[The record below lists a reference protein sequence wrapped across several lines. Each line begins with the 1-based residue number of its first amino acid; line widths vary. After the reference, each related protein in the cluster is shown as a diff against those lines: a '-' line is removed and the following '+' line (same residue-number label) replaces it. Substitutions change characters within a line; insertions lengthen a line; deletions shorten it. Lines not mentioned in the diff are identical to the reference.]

1 MPLASWGDVMGDQV
15 VVSVKDLLKVYGDGL
30 KIHALDQ
37 VSFSVCAGEFV
48 SVMGPS
54 GSGKS
59 TLLNM
64 LGALDKPTSGQ
75 VLING
80 QDMAQLRDVDTFRAK
95 TVGFVFQLHN
105 LIPTLSSVENVEVP
119 MQGQGSSPAQRRKR
133 AEELLTLVGLGDRL
147 QHVPGQLS
155 GGQRQKVAIARA
167 LANQPAILLADEP
180 TGNLDS
186 QSGDEVM
193 RLLEDLHSQ
202 HGMTIFVVTHD
213 MSIARRTHRVLV
225 MKDGRIVREDRVG
238 KPFEEDLKS
247 FRQSGLGRALLGE
260 NGVTADALDGL
271 LTPGDQAALRQVLT
285 HVSS

>member
-1 MPLASWGDVMGDQV
+1 V
-15 VVSVKDLLKVYGDGL
+15 VKVVDLLKVYGDGH
-30 KIHALDQ
+30 KIHALDN
-37 VSFSVCAGEFV
+37 VSFTVRKGEFV

-64 LGALDKPTSGQ
+64 LGALDRPTSGR
-75 VLING
+75 VIINE
-80 QDMAQLRDVDTFRAK
+80 QDVATLRDVDSFRAR

-119 MQGQGSSPAQRRKR
+119 MQGQGQSPARRRKR
-133 AEELLTLVGLGDRL
+133 AEELLALVGLGDRMH
-147 QHVPGQLS
+147 HVPAQLS

-193 RLLEDLHSQ
+193 RLLEDLHSE

-213 MSIARRTHRVLV
+213 MSIARHTHRVLV
-225 MKDGRIVREDRVG
+225 MKDGRIVREDIVG
-238 KPFEEDLKS
+238 EPFEEDLKA
-247 FRQSGLGRALLGE
+247 FKHSGLGKALLSGGNDE
-260 NGVTADALDGL
+260 TADAVNGL
-271 LTPGDQAALRQVLT
+271 LAPDDLVVLKQVLSR
-285 HVSS
+285 VPG

>member
-1 MPLASWGDVMGDQV
+1 MDGKAV
-15 VVSVKDLLKVYGDGL
+15 VEVKDLLKVYGDGHQ
-30 KIHALDQ
+30 IHALDR
-37 VSFSVCAGEFV
+37 VSFSVRAGEFV

-54 GSGKS
+54 GCGKS

-64 LGALDKPTSGQ
+64 LGALDRPTSGQ
-75 VLING
+75 VIING
-80 QDMAQLRDVDTFRAK
+80 QDMGTLRDVDSFRAR

-119 MQGQGSSPAQRRKR
+119 MQGQGLGAAQRRAR
-133 AEELLTLVGLGDRL
+133 AEELLALVGMRDRGHHL
-147 QHVPGQLS
+147 PGQLS

-193 RLLEDLHSQ
+193 GLLEDLHSQ

-225 MKDGRIVREDRVG
+225 MKDGRIEREDMIG
-238 KPFEEDLKS
+238 QPFEEDLKA
-247 FRQSGLGRALLGE
+247 FKHSGLGRALLAANAE
-260 NGVTADALDGL
+260 AADSVNDLFA
-271 LTPGDQAALRQVLT
+271 PGDREALQRILSLVPG
-285 HVSS
+285 

>member
-1 MPLASWGDVMGDQV
+1 MDDKIVVQV
-15 VVSVKDLLKVYGDGL
+15 QDLLKVYGDGH
-30 KIHALDQ
+30 KIHALDH
-37 VSFSVCAGEFV
+37 VSFAVRKGEFV

-75 VLING
+75 VIING
-80 QDMAQLRDVDTFRAK
+80 QDMSKLRDVDSFRAR

-105 LIPTLSSVENVEVP
+105 LIPTLSSAENVQVP
-119 MQGQGSSPAQRRKR
+119 MQGQGLGPFQQRKR
-133 AEELLTLVGLGDRL
+133 AEELLSLVGLRDRMH
-147 QHVPGQLS
+147 HVPSQLS

-193 RLLEDLHSQ
+193 SLLEDLHSQ

-225 MKDGRIVREDRVG
+225 MKDGRIVREDIIG
-238 KPFEEDLKS
+238 KPFEEDLKA
-247 FRQSGLGRALLGE
+247 FKQSGLGRALLGE
-260 NGVTADALDGL
+260 NNGMEDLLDGL
-271 LTPGDQAALRQVLT
+271 FTPRDQAALRQVL
-285 HVSS
+285 SRASG

>member
-1 MPLASWGDVMGDQV
+1 MMDNKV
-15 VVSVKDLLKVYGDGL
+15 VVEVKDLLKVYGDGH
-30 KIHALDQ
+30 KIHALDN
-37 VSFSVCAGEFV
+37 VSFTVRAGEFV

-75 VLING
+75 VIING
-80 QDMAQLRDVDTFRAK
+80 QDISRLRDVDTFRAR

-119 MQGQGSSPAQRRKR
+119 MQGQGLSPAQRRQR

-147 QHVPGQLS
+147 HHVPGQLS

-193 RLLEDLHSQ
+193 SLLEDLHSQ

-225 MKDGRIVREDRVG
+225 MKDGRIIREDLVG
-238 KPFEEDLKS
+238 KPFEEDLKM

-260 NGVTADALDGL
+260 NGVPAASLDGM
-271 LTPGDQAALRQVLT
+271 LTPGDQAALRQVLER
-285 HVSS
+285 VSG

>member
-1 MPLASWGDVMGDQV
+1 MGDKV
-15 VVSVKDLLKVYGDGL
+15 VVEVKDLLKVYGDGHE
-30 KIHALDQ
+30 IHALDH
-37 VSFSVCAGEFV
+37 VSFTVRAGEFV

-75 VLING
+75 VVING
-80 QDMAQLRDVDTFRAK
+80 QDMTRLRDVDSFRAK

-119 MQGQGSSPAQRRKR
+119 MQGQGLSAAHRRQR
-133 AEELLTLVGLGDRL
+133 AGELLALVGLRDRI
-147 QHVPGQLS
+147 QHLPSQLS

-167 LANQPAILLADEP
+167 LANRPAILLADEP

-193 RLLEDLHSQ
+193 KLLEDLHSQ

-225 MKDGRIVREDRVG
+225 MKDGRIVREDIVG
-238 KPFEEDLKS
+238 DPFEEDLKA
-247 FRQSGLGRALLGE
+247 FKQSGLGRALLS
-260 NGVTADALDGL
+260 GVPAGTTDSLDSLLSPAD
-271 LTPGDQAALRQVLT
+271 QRALREVL
-285 HVSS
+285 SRIPG

>member
-1 MPLASWGDVMGDQV
+1 MDSKMV
-15 VVSVKDLLKVYGDGL
+15 VEVRDLVKVYGDGQG
-30 KIHALDQ
+30 IHALDG
-37 VSFSVCAGEFV
+37 VSFTVRAGEFV

-54 GSGKS
+54 GCGKS

-64 LGALDKPTSGQ
+64 LGALDRPTGGQ
-75 VLING
+75 VIING
-80 QDMAQLRDVDTFRAK
+80 QDVARLRDVDSFRAK

-105 LIPTLSSVENVEVP
+105 LIPTLSAVENVEVP
-119 MQGQGSSPAQRRKR
+119 MQGQGLGPGQRRKR

-147 QHVPGQLS
+147 HHVPAQLS

-193 RLLEDLHSQ
+193 KLLGDLHSQ

-225 MKDGRIVREDRVG
+225 MKDGRIVREDIVG
-238 KPFEEDLKS
+238 KPFEEDLKM
-247 FRQSGLGRALLGE
+247 FKQSGLGRALLAGDQQALETMISAGE
-260 NGVTADALDGL
+260 
-271 LTPGDQAALRQVLT
+271 QAALQQLLSRIPG
-285 HVSS
+285 

>member
-1 MPLASWGDVMGDQV
+1 MGKV
-15 VVSVKDLLKVYGDGL
+15 VVEVKDLLKVYGDGH
-30 KIHALDQ
+30 KIHALDH
-37 VSFSVCAGEFV
+37 VSFTVREGEFV

-75 VLING
+75 VIIHG
-80 QDMAQLRDVDTFRAK
+80 QDMTQLRDVDSFRAK

-105 LIPTLSSVENVEVP
+105 LIPTLSSVENVQVP
-119 MQGQGSSPAQRRKR
+119 MQGQGLSQAQQRKR
-133 AEELLTLVGLGDRL
+133 AQELLALVGLSDRIN
-147 QHVPGQLS
+147 HVPAQLS

-193 RLLEDLHSQ
+193 SLLEDLHSQ

-213 MSIARRTHRVLV
+213 MNIARRTHRVLV
-225 MKDGRIVREDRVG
+225 MKDGRIVREDIIG
-238 KPFEEDLKS
+238 KPFEEDLKM

-260 NGVTADALDGL
+260 NDVTADSLDGWL
-271 LTPGDQAALRQVLT
+271 SSSDQMALRQVLAR
-285 HVSS
+285 VSG

>member
-1 MPLASWGDVMGDQV
+1 MGDKV
-15 VVSVKDLLKVYGDGL
+15 VVEVKDLLKVYGDGHQ
-30 KIHALDQ
+30 IHALDG
-37 VSFSVCAGEFV
+37 VTFTVRAGEFV
-48 SVMGPS
+48 AVMGPS

-75 VLING
+75 VIING
-80 QDMAQLRDVDTFRAK
+80 QDMARLRDVDSFRAK

-119 MQGQGSSPAQRRKR
+119 MQGQGLAASQRRKR
-133 AEELLTLVGLGDRL
+133 AEELLKLVGLGDRL
-147 QHVPGQLS
+147 HHVPSQLS

-225 MKDGRIVREDRVG
+225 MKDGRIVREDIVG
-238 KPFEEDLKS
+238 KPFEEDLKM
-247 FRQSGLGRALLGE
+247 FKQSGLGRALLGE
-260 NGVTADALDGL
+260 NGAAADSLDGL
-271 LTPGDQAALRQVLT
+271 LASGDQAALRQVLAR
-285 HVSS
+285 VSG

>member
-1 MPLASWGDVMGDQV
+1 MDSKIVVQV
-15 VVSVKDLLKVYGDGL
+15 NDLSKVYGDGHQ
-30 KIHALDQ
+30 IHALDG
-37 VSFSVCAGEFV
+37 VSFAVHAGEFV

-54 GSGKS
+54 GCGKS

-64 LGALDKPTSGQ
+64 LGALDRPTHGQ
-75 VLING
+75 VIING
-80 QDMAQLRDVDTFRAK
+80 QDMAQLHDVDSFRAK

-105 LIPTLSSVENVEVP
+105 LIPTLSSIENVQVP
-119 MQGQGSSPAQRRKR
+119 MQGQGLAPSQQRQRAQ
-133 AEELLTLVGLGDRL
+133 ELLALVGMRDREH
-147 QHVPGQLS
+147 HVPGQLS

-193 RLLEDLHSQ
+193 GLLEDLHSR

-225 MKDGRIVREDRVG
+225 MKDGRIVREDIIG
-238 KPFEEDLKS
+238 KPFEEDLKA
-247 FRQSGLGRALLGE
+247 FKQSGLARALLSGAR
-260 NGVTADALDGL
+260 ADPADSLDGL
-271 LTPGDQAALRQVLT
+271 LAPGDQEALRQVL
-285 HVSS
+285 SRISI

>member
-1 MPLASWGDVMGDQV
+1 MDNKV
-15 VVSVKDLLKVYGDGL
+15 VVEVKDLLKVYGDGQ
-30 KIHALDQ
+30 KIHALDN
-37 VSFSVCAGEFV
+37 VSFAVRAGEFV

-64 LGALDKPTSGQ
+64 LGALDRPTSGQ
-75 VLING
+75 VIIKG
-80 QDMAQLRDVDTFRAK
+80 QDMTKLRDVDSFRAK

-105 LIPTLSSVENVEVP
+105 LIPTLSAIENVEVP
-119 MQGQGSSPAQRRKR
+119 MQGQGLSPAKRRKR
-133 AEELLTLVGLGDRL
+133 AVELLALVGLGDRF
-147 QHVPGQLS
+147 QHVPSQLS

-193 RLLEDLHSQ
+193 KLLEDLHSQ

-225 MKDGRIVREDRVG
+225 MKDGRIVREDIVG
-238 KPFEEDLKS
+238 EPFEEDLKA
-247 FRQSGLGRALLGE
+247 FKQSGLGKALLS
-260 NGVTADALDGL
+260 GVSDGAAGSMDGL
-271 LTPGDQAALRQVLT
+271 LTRGDQVALRQVL
-285 HVSS
+285 SRFPG

>member
-1 MPLASWGDVMGDQV
+1 MGDKV
-15 VVSVKDLLKVYGDGL
+15 VVKVQDLLKVYGDGH
-30 KIHALDQ
+30 KIHALDGL
-37 VSFSVCAGEFV
+37 SFTVRAGEFV

-54 GSGKS
+54 GCGKS

-64 LGALDKPTSGQ
+64 LGALDRPTSGQ
-75 VLING
+75 VVING
-80 QDMAQLRDVDTFRAK
+80 QDMAQLRDVDSFRAK

-119 MQGQGSSPAQRRKR
+119 MQGQGLSPAHRRKR
-133 AEELLTLVGLGDRL
+133 AQELLALVGLGDRIN
-147 QHVPGQLS
+147 HVPGQLS

-213 MSIARRTHRVLV
+213 MGIARRTHRVLV
-225 MKDGRIVREDRVG
+225 MKDGRIVREDIVG
-238 KPFEEDLKS
+238 KPFEEDLKA
-247 FRQSGLGRALLGE
+247 FKQSGLGKALLTGDKE
-260 NGVTADALDGL
+260 LSDAVNGL
-271 LTPGDQAALRQVLT
+271 LSPGDQTALRKVLER
-285 HVSS
+285 VSG

>member
-1 MPLASWGDVMGDQV
+1 MTDKV
-15 VVSVKDLLKVYGDGL
+15 VVQVQDLLKVYGDGHQ
-30 KIHALDQ
+30 IHALDH
-37 VSFSVCAGEFV
+37 VSFAVHAGEFV
-48 SVMGPS
+48 AVMGPS

-75 VLING
+75 VIING
-80 QDMAQLRDVDTFRAK
+80 HDMGRLRDVDSFRAK

-105 LIPTLSSVENVEVP
+105 LIPTLSAAENVEVP
-119 MQGQGSSPAQRRKR
+119 MQGQGLAAAQRRKR
-133 AEELLTLVGLGDRL
+133 AEELLGLVGMRDRTHHL
-147 QHVPGQLS
+147 PSQLS

-193 RLLEDLHSQ
+193 ALLENLHSQ

-225 MKDGRIVREDRVG
+225 MKDGRIVREDIVG
-238 KPFEEDLKS
+238 KPFEEDLKA
-247 FRQSGLGRALLGE
+247 FKQSGLGKALLAGDKE
-260 NGVTADALDGL
+260 LSDAVNGL
-271 LTPGDQAALRQVLT
+271 LSSGDQTALRKVLER
-285 HVSS
+285 VLG

>member
-1 MPLASWGDVMGDQV
+1 MGDKV
-15 VVSVKDLLKVYGDGL
+15 VVQVEDLLKVYGDGH
-30 KIHALDQ
+30 KIHALDH
-37 VSFSVCAGEFV
+37 VSFTVREGEFV

-75 VLING
+75 VIIHG
-80 QDMAQLRDVDTFRAK
+80 QDMTQLRDVDSFRAK

-105 LIPTLSSVENVEVP
+105 LIPTLSSAENVHVP
-119 MQGQGSSPAQRRKR
+119 MQGQGPSPAQRRQR
-133 AEELLTLVGLGDRL
+133 AEELLTLVGMRDRMN
-147 QHVPGQLS
+147 HVPGQLS

-193 RLLEDLHSQ
+193 SLLEDLHSR

-225 MKDGRIVREDRVG
+225 MKDGRIVREDMIG
-238 KPFEEDLKS
+238 QPFEEDLKM

-260 NGVTADALDGL
+260 NGVTADSLDGW
-271 LTPGDQAALRQVLT
+271 LTSNDQAALRQVLAR
-285 HVSS
+285 VSG

>member
-1 MPLASWGDVMGDQV
+1 MDNKV
-15 VVSVKDLLKVYGDGL
+15 VVEVKDLLKVYGDGH
-30 KIHALDQ
+30 KIHALDN
-37 VSFSVCAGEFV
+37 VSFTVRAGEFV

-75 VLING
+75 VIING
-80 QDMAQLRDVDTFRAK
+80 QDISRLRDVDTFRAR

-119 MQGQGSSPAQRRKR
+119 MQGQGLSPAQRRQR

-147 QHVPGQLS
+147 HHVPGQLS

-193 RLLEDLHSQ
+193 SLLEDLHSQ

-225 MKDGRIVREDRVG
+225 MKDGRIIREDLIG
-238 KPFEEDLKS
+238 MPFEEDLKM

-260 NGVTADALDGL
+260 NGVAAASLDGM
-271 LTPGDQAALRQVLT
+271 LTPGDQAALRQVLER
-285 HVSS
+285 VSG

>member
-1 MPLASWGDVMGDQV
+1 MDNKV
-15 VVSVKDLLKVYGDGL
+15 VVEVKDLLKVYGDGH
-30 KIHALDQ
+30 KIHALDN
-37 VSFSVCAGEFV
+37 VSFTVRAGEFV

-75 VLING
+75 VIIHG
-80 QDMAQLRDVDTFRAK
+80 QDMTQLRDVDSFRAK

-119 MQGQGSSPAQRRKR
+119 MQGQGQSPAQRRKR
-133 AEELLTLVGLGDRL
+133 AQELLTLVGLSDRIN
-147 QHVPGQLS
+147 HVPGQLS

-193 RLLEDLHSQ
+193 SLLEELHSQ

-213 MSIARRTHRVLV
+213 MNIARRTHRVLV
-225 MKDGRIVREDRVG
+225 MKDGRIVREDIIG
-238 KPFEEDLKS
+238 QPFEEDLKM

-260 NGVTADALDGL
+260 NGVTADLLDKW
-271 LTPGDQAALRQVLT
+271 LTSSDQVALRQVLAR
-285 HVSS
+285 VPG